1 MYKQDDFQAKE
12 DSMVFHSHTMA
23 LIYVEVLYCQD
34 CVSFVLDMG
43 HSMSNQHA
51 KWTPVTDFAETW

>member
-1 MYKQDDFQAKE
+1 MMYTQDDFQAKE

-34 CVSFVLDMG
+34 WNSVL
-43 HSMSNQHA
+43 HA
-51 KWTPVTDFAETW
+51 QGCLLLRLSTANAWVYVQM